1 MSVCPFANQSYRYDS
16 RYSGRYTGGPNKGV
30 LHTTEG
36 GSLPGYGGGGS
47 APHFTV
53 RANVKTKTVTIYQ
66 HFDTARPARALV
78 NKSGD
83 TQTNND
89 GCIQIEL
96 IGSCDRTTAEKY
108 GIIYWPEAPTWALD
122 GLKKLMRWIEKD
134 RGIPRKATTR
144 PWLNYGKDSRAP
156 GRIPASYGNSPA
168 RMGQSEFDNFAGWC
182 GHQHVAENSHGDPGN
197 IDIGY
202 LLSVTPPKR
211 TVVTLVGVTLAALAT
226 IFGVTT
232 GQLEAANPGIGP
244 TVGPSVTVTL
254 PAGANPTPT
263 ATTGVTRPGTGI
275 PTAPAPTAPT
285 TPPATT
291 TRTLTKGMTGADV
304 KTLQTRLGVPAD
316 GKFGPKT
323 DRAVRDFQYVKGL
336 VVDGRVGPATRKA
349 LGTKWVK
356 PTVRY
361 GDRGRYVVVVQRIV
375 GADQDGKFGPATLAK
390 VKAFQKANGLAVDGF
405 HGPNTWSRAYR

>member
-1 MSVCPFANQSYRYDS
+1 MSACPFANQSHRYDS

-36 GSLPGYGGGGS
+36 GSLPRYLDGGN

-53 RANVKTKTVTIYQ
+53 RANVKTKTVTVYQ
-66 HFDTARPARALV
+66 HFDTNRPARALV
-78 NKSGD
+78 NKSGG

-96 IGSCDRTTAEKY
+96 IGSCDRATAETY
-108 GIIYWPEAPTWALD
+108 GLIYWPEAPTWALD

-226 IFGVTT
+226 IFGLTT
-232 GQLEAANPGIGP
+232 GQLEAANPGIAP
-244 TVGPSVTVTL
+244 SLRPSVTVTL
-254 PAGANPTPT
+254 PSGVNQTPGGA
-263 ATTGVTRPGTGI
+263 TGVTKPGGAV
-275 PTAPAPTAPT
+275 PPAAQAPAK
-285 TPPATT
+285 PPATT
-291 TRTLTKGMTGADV
+291 ARTLYKGTSGADV
-304 KTLQTRLGVPAD
+304 KTLQTRLGIPAD
-316 GKFGPKT
+316 GKFGAKT

-336 VVDGRVGPATRKA
+336 TVDGKAGPATMKA
-349 LGTKWVK
+349 LGSRWSK
-356 PTVRY
+356 PSVRS
-361 GDRGRYVVVVQRIV
+361 GDRGRYVVVVQRLV
-375 GADQDGKFGPATLAK
+375 GVTADGKFGPKT
-390 VKAFQKANGLAVDGF
+390 KAAVQAFEKRHGLLANGIWSDS
-405 HGPNTWSRAYR
+405 TWARAYR